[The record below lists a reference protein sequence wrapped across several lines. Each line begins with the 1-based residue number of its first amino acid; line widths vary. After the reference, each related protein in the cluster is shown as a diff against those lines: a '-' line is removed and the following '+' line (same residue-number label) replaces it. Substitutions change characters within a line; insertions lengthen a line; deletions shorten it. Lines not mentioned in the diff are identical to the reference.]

1 MEESG
6 SPHGV
11 FELHDGTDAGST
23 SATSTADV
31 LGVWTA
37 VPAPPATG
45 IAFDAAA
52 EAAPEAP
59 VWRANLPADPHQ
71 AAEHLKRAEAELETS
86 RRALGAAEDRI
97 ETLVGRK
104 STGVAFGV
112 PGAQVFAVEPGLAEP
127 EQDLLA
133 LLREAETGQPPVS
146 YGLGEKV
153 EGLRE
158 AAQQFQ
164 DFAERARRIVAHYA
178 WVETRVQDQLLGQTT
193 VGWTGNMR
201 TAWQEGLA
209 PEQMTLHRRTLAL
222 ALASRETLIRTFTIV
237 ASGAAKLSLLLS
249 APGGAILAL
258 PAAWKFIN
266 QVRAEIERHQQ
277 VTRGVV
283 DR

>member
-1 MEESG
+1 MEEDV
-6 SPHGV
+6 SPGGV
-11 FELHDGTDAGST
+11 FEFHDGADART
-23 SATSTADV
+23 SATGDV
-31 LGVWTA
+31 LGLWTA

-45 IAFDAAA
+45 VAFDAAA
-52 EAAPEAP
+52 EPVPEAP
-59 VWRANLPADPHQ
+59 VWRANLSADMRE
-71 AAEHLKRAEAELETS
+71 AAEQLDRAEAGLDTS
-86 RRALGAAEDRI
+86 RRALGAAEERI
-97 ETLVGRK
+97 DALVGRR
-104 STGVAFGV
+104 SAGVAFGV

-133 LLREAETGQPPVS
+133 LLREAETGQAPVS

-164 DFAERARRIVAHYA
+164 DFLERVRQIVTHYA
-178 WVETRVQDQLLGQTT
+178 WVETRVERRPLGQTT

-201 TAWQEGLA
+201 TVWQEGLLV
-209 PEQMTLHRRTLAL
+209 EQMALHRRTLAV
-222 ALASRETLIRTFTIV
+222 ALASRETLIRTLTVV

-249 APGGAILAL
+249 VPGGAILAL

-266 QVRAEIERHQQ
+266 QVRTEIERHQQ

-283 DR
+283 EG